1 MGKFFFTERKK
12 SYEKSSSSWIY
23 NLVILTPLF
32 LNVNFSVR
40 AEIRTNITDVT
51 HDPRGEFELTV
62 CSQNLQNYGRL
73 KDAARRIKGL
83 DEAGLLEKRS
93 DLVRRF
99 HEAGCDV
106 IALQELIGGNEQYA
120 KESLEELVAMLQY
133 RTNRWFDIYLSPSND
148 KALRLGYLVAR
159 DTATLRGMTSY
170 RAVELPK
177 ISETQKPRLFSRG
190 PFEIRLQVNG
200 KDGASSRLVKLVT
213 FHFKSRAFNSQDG
226 AELEWETYRMEMA
239 EALRTIVLNRHQS
252 SLEGDGSLVILLG
265 DRNSHFD
272 TASAKILSG
281 ELTLRSFQGTAPC
294 RLSKRGVPLCKPG
307 NANPPT
313 FTSVLTTDPEV
324 KQTAGSYLYEKT
336 FSWLDDI
343 LIPTSQ
349 LPFAFSKDGIEG
361 NYESG
366 VISKHEKASDHS
378 LVYVR
383 LNW

>member
-1 MGKFFFTERKK
+1 M
-12 SYEKSSSSWIY
+12 
-23 NLVILTPLF
+23 LVLQI
-32 LNVNFSVR
+32 SVDSLSIGGLSVGSLSAY

-51 HDPRGEFELTV
+51 HDRRGKFDITI

-73 KDAARRIKGL
+73 KDAARRVKGL
-83 DEAGLLEKRS
+83 DQAGLFEKRS

-99 HEAGCDV
+99 HDARCDV
-106 IALQELIGGNEQYA
+106 IALQELIGANEEYA
-120 KESLEELVAMLQY
+120 KQALKELVEMLQY

-148 KALRLGYLVAR
+148 KALRLGYLVAK

-177 ISETQKPRLFSRG
+177 ISEMQKPRLFSRG

-200 KDGASSRLVKLVT
+200 KDGASSRLIKLVT
-213 FHFKSRAFNSQDG
+213 FHFKSRAFNSRDG

-239 EALRTIVLNRHQS
+239 EALRTIVLNRHKS
-252 SLEGDGSLVILLG
+252 SLEGDGSLVVLLG

-281 ELTLRSFQGTAPC
+281 ELNLRSFQGTAPC

-307 NANPPT
+307 NVNPPL

-324 KQTAGSYLYEKT
+324 KRTAGSYLFEKT

-343 LIPTSQ
+343 LIPTAQ

-366 VISKHEKASDHS
+366 VISKYKKASES
-378 LVYVR
+378 LLGLCAIKLVKG
-383 LNW
+383 